1 MSAYVWG
8 NFSICKAIANLTQ
21 RAYRTGARR
30 FYEFCRL
37 ANLSP
42 RPASERD
49 LCRFVSHLASLGLK
63 HRTIKVYLSGIRF
76 DLLKAGLP
84 NPFQDAVM
92 TRLEYVLRG
101 VKKVEA
107 ERGGEVRQRLPITP
121 EILVAL
127 RTVWV
132 PRGGEA
138 DTKMLWAACCIGFF
152 AFLRVGETTV
162 PTVWKLAPHSSAA
175 HSCGI
180 ITLR

>member
-1 MSAYVWG
+1 MDLNELDRCADVY
-8 NFSICKAIANLTQ
+8 IDKAIANSTQ

-127 RTVWV
+127 RTVWA

-152 AFLRVGETTV
+152 RLSESWGDDSAVRGGLRSRG
-162 PTVWKLAPHSSAA
+162 APL
-175 HSCGI
+175 CE
-180 ITLR
+180 